1 MIGATMLIV
10 EGLLSSPWNLSR
22 SEQIA
27 LFEAAVSMI
36 ESLQTQ
42 LESVQSKWISVEER
56 LPDERG
62 RYLTVIRC
70 SKGIWIELNN
80 YDHLEELWEHDM
92 DGYSEDATEYVTH
105 WMPLP
110 SCPKEVK

>member
-27 LFEAAVSMI
+27 LFEAAASMI

-42 LESVQSKWISVEER
+42 LESVQPKWISVEER
-56 LPDERG
+56 LPERDDASAG
-62 RYLTVIRC
+62 
-70 SKGIWIELNN
+70 ELV
-80 YDHLEELWEHDM
+80 LCICA
-92 DGYSEDATEYVTH
+92 DGDGKPCAKEIHAWHYSVVRRMAQCFTH

-110 SCPKEVK
+110 STEGIK